1 MQKASQSIS
10 GVTFE
15 FGHKTIVMKN
25 KYAIILGNLGNT
37 RDRFC
42 PGYKNNPST
51 EEMLKAAI
59 ERVPHIEGIELVGT
73 WDIRPD
79 NVKDMK
85 ARLADAGIACAS
97 IIPDTF
103 TVPEYGKGS
112 ITNIDAGIRKQ
123 AVSYLRQMSEVAME
137 MDCKIVNLWLGQDGY
152 DYLLATDYDQE
163 RNWLTEATR
172 TLAKEFPSLKYALEY
187 KPKEP
192 RNFSYHAR
200 MADTILAAKETGCD
214 NVGVT
219 IDTGH
224 SFYAG
229 ENVAEAVV
237 LAKRAGDLLY
247 HMHFN
252 DNHGSWDDDMIV
264 SSVHFTVYIELLF
277 WLKKT
282 GYTGWISMDQYPYR
296 EDAVDA
302 ISESILWVKKFE
314 QIVETYYTEIEALI
328 KENDAVKTSR
338 FLRKLIA

>member
-1 MQKASQSIS
+1 MENVNIKPYIS
-10 GVTFE
+10 T
-15 FGHKTIVMKN
+15 KKIAAMDN

-42 PGYKNNPST
+42 QGYKVNPSS
-51 EEMLKAAI
+51 EEMLTMAL
-59 ERVPHIEGIELVGT
+59 ERMPHIQGIELVGT

-85 ARLADAGIACAS
+85 KRLDDAGVACAS

-103 TVPEYGKGS
+103 ANPVFGRGS
-112 ITNIDAGIRKQ
+112 ITSINASVRQQ
-123 AVSYLRQMSEVAME
+123 ALDYLRQMSEVALE
-137 MDCKIVNLWLGQDGY
+137 MNCGIVNLWLGQDGY
-152 DYLLATDYDQE
+152 DYLLATDYDME
-163 RNWLTEATR
+163 RNWLTENTKAVAT
-172 TLAKEFPSLKYALEY
+172 EFPTLRYALEY

-200 MADTILAAKETGCD
+200 MADTILAAKETGCN
-214 NVGVT
+214 NVGIT

-224 SFYAG
+224 SFYSG

-237 LAKRAGDLLY
+237 LAKRAGNLLY

-264 SSVHFTVYIELLF
+264 SNVHFTVYIELLF

-282 GYTGWISMDQYPYR
+282 GYNGWISMDQYPYR

-302 ISESILWVKKFE
+302 ISESILWVKKYE
-314 QIVETYYTEIEALI
+314 QIVDTYFNEIEALI
-328 KENDAVKTSR
+328 KENDAIKTSR

>member
-1 MQKASQSIS
+1 MN
-10 GVTFE
+10 
-15 FGHKTIVMKN
+15 N

-42 PGYKNNPST
+42 TGYKQNPGS
-51 EEMLKAAI
+51 EEMLRMAL
-59 ERVPHIEGIELVGT
+59 ERMPHIQGIELVGT

-79 NVKDMK
+79 NVGDMK
-85 ARLADAGIACAS
+85 KRLDDAGVACAS

-103 TVPEYGKGS
+103 GDPVFGRGS
-112 ITNIDAGIRKQ
+112 ITSIDAKVRQK
-123 AVSYLRQMSEVAME
+123 ALDYLRQMSEVALR
-137 MDCKIVNLWLGQDGY
+137 MDCSIVNLWLGQDGY

-163 RNWLTEATR
+163 RSWLTENTR
-172 TLAKEFPSLKYALEY
+172 TVASEFPTLKYALEY

-214 NVGVT
+214 NVGIT

-237 LAKRAGDLLY
+237 LAKRAGNLLY

-252 DNHGSWDDDMIV
+252 DNHGTWDDDMIV
-264 SSVHFTVYIELLF
+264 SSVHFTCYVELLF

-282 GYTGWISMDQYPYR
+282 GYDGWISMDQYPYR

-302 ISESILWVKKFE
+302 ISESILWVKKYE
-314 QIVETYYTEIEALI
+314 QIVDTYYNEIDALI

-338 FLRKLIA
+338 FLRKLLA

>member
-1 MQKASQSIS
+1 
-10 GVTFE
+10 
-15 FGHKTIVMKN
+15 MKN

-51 EEMLKAAI
+51 EEMLKSAI
-59 ERVPHIEGIELVGT
+59 ERVPNIQGIELVGT

-79 NVKDMK
+79 NVGEMK
-85 ARLADAGIACAS
+85 KRLDDAGIQCAS

-103 TVPEYGKGS
+103 TIPEFGRGS
-112 ITNIDAGIRKQ
+112 ITSTDKKVRQKALE
-123 AVSYLRQMSEVAME
+123 YLRQMSEVALK
-137 MDCKIVNLWLGQDGY
+137 MDCAIVNLWLGQDGY
-152 DYLLATDYDQE
+152 DYLLTTDYHQE
-163 RNWLTEATR
+163 RDWLQEATTAVAR
-172 TLAKEFPSLKYALEY
+172 EFPTLRFALEY

-237 LAKRAGDLLY
+237 LARRAGNMLY

-264 SSVHFTVYIELLF
+264 ASVHFTVYIELLF

-282 GYTGWISMDQYPYR
+282 GYDGWISMDQYPYR

-302 ISESILWVKKFE
+302 ISESILWLKKFE
-314 QIVETYYTEIEALI
+314 AIVDLNYDEIDLLI

>member
-1 MQKASQSIS
+1 MD
-10 GVTFE
+10 
-15 FGHKTIVMKN
+15 N

-42 PGYKNNPST
+42 QGYKVNPSS
-51 EEMLKAAI
+51 EEMLAMAL
-59 ERVPHIEGIELVGT
+59 ERMPHIQGIELVGT

-85 ARLADAGIACAS
+85 KRLDDAGVACAS

-103 TVPEYGKGS
+103 ANPVFGRGS
-112 ITNIDAGIRKQ
+112 ITSINAAVRQQ
-123 AVSYLRQMSEVAME
+123 ALDYLRQMSEVALE
-137 MDCKIVNLWLGQDGY
+137 MNCGIVNLWLGQDGY
-152 DYLLATDYDQE
+152 DYLLATDYDTE
-163 RNWLTEATR
+163 RNWLTENTRAVAT
-172 TLAKEFPSLKYALEY
+172 EFPTLRYALEY

-200 MADTILAAKETGCD
+200 MADTILAAKETGCS
-214 NVGVT
+214 NVGIT

-224 SFYAG
+224 SFYSG

-237 LAKRAGDLLY
+237 LAKRAGNLLY

-264 SSVHFTVYIELLF
+264 SNVHFTVYIELLF

-282 GYTGWISMDQYPYR
+282 GYNGWISMDQYPYR

-302 ISESILWVKKFE
+302 ISESILWVKKYE
-314 QIVETYYTEIEALI
+314 QIVDTYFNEIDALV
-328 KENDAVKTSR
+328 KENDAIKTSR

>member
-1 MQKASQSIS
+1 MS
-10 GVTFE
+10 
-15 FGHKTIVMKN
+15 N

-37 RDRFC
+37 KDRFC
-42 PGYKNNPST
+42 PGYKVNPSS
-51 EEMLKAAI
+51 EEMLKMAL
-59 ERVPHIEGIELVGT
+59 EKMPHIQGIELVGT

-79 NVKDMK
+79 NVTDMK
-85 ARLADAGIACAS
+85 KRLDDAGVVCAS

-103 TVPEYGKGS
+103 GNPLYGRGS
-112 ITNIDAGIRKQ
+112 ITSIDPKVRLDALN
-123 AVSYLRQMSEVAME
+123 YLRQMSEVALA
-137 MDCKIVNLWLGQDGY
+137 MDCGIVNLWLGQDGY
-152 DYLLATDYDQE
+152 DYLLATDYDEE

-172 TLAKEFPSLKYALEY
+172 TVATEFPTLRFALEY

-237 LAKRAGDLLY
+237 LAKRAGNLLY

-264 SSVHFTVYIELLF
+264 SSVRFTTYVELLF

-282 GYTGWISMDQYPYR
+282 GYDGWLSMDQYPYR

-302 ISESILWVKKFE
+302 ISESILWVKKYE
-314 QIVETYYTEIEALI
+314 QIVDSYYSEIEELI
-328 KENDAVKTSR
+328 KENDAIRTSR
-338 FLRKLIA
+338 FLRKLFA